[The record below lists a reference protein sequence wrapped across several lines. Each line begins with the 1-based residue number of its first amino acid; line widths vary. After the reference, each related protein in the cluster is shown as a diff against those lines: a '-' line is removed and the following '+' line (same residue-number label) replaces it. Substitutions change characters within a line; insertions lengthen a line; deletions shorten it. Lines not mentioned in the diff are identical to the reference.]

1 MPDPGPAAALS
12 SVSMSYPGGLPGRLS
27 LSRTPRRRVLDD
39 FSLSV
44 PAGACTV
51 IHGPNGSG
59 KTTVLK
65 LLAGLLVPGSGNVSV
80 FGRDPVRDH
89 GYTAAR
95 TGLAL
100 SGERS
105 FYWRLTAV
113 QNLEYFGALAGLR
126 GKELGRRVEE
136 VLRITGMAAV
146 SRAPVESLSAGFRQ
160 RLSVARAML
169 SRPLLLLLDEPMKS
183 LDEEARAM
191 MREEVRRMC
200 AGGCA
205 VVTAAPTA
213 AEAPG
218 TPDISVALAPLQ
230 RRSEPSIRER

>member
-1 MPDPGPAAALS
+1 MPEPCPAAVLS
-12 SVSMSYPGGLPGRLS
+12 NVSMSYPGGLPGRLS
-27 LSRTPRRRVLDD
+27 PAKPARKQVLDG
-39 FSLSV
+39 FSMTA

-51 IHGPNGSG
+51 INGPNGSG

-65 LLAGLLVPGSGNVSV
+65 LMAGLLVPGSGTVRV

-89 GYTAAR
+89 GRTAAM

-113 QNLEYFGALAGLR
+113 QNLEYFGALAGL
-126 GKELGRRVEE
+126 GGRALARRIEE
-136 VLRITGMAAV
+136 VLSLAGMTGV

-160 RLSVARAML
+160 RLSIVRALLARPA
-169 SRPLLLLLDEPMKS
+169 LLLLDEPMRS
-183 LDEEARAM
+183 LDEEARAVM
-191 MREEVRRMC
+191 ADEVRRMC

-205 VVTAAPTA
+205 VVAAAPSA
-213 AEAPG
+213 SEAPG
-218 TPDISVALAPLQ
+218 PADVCVALAPLG
-230 RRSEPSIRER
+230 RRDGHSGLER